1 MKFSDYFDEIASWTP
16 LMMKNRDRKEIIGA
30 TRMEIGTDVN
40 FDVLAKGMIEYLKSC
55 DGVEVHLKHKIKN
68 LTKQADGSWKIKV
81 KDLNTG
87 KTRTDY
93 SKFVSIGAGGGSL
106 PLLQKSN
113 IKEGNGYG
121 GFPVSGMFLRCT
133 NPEIIKQHSAKVYG
147 KAAEGSPPMSMPH
160 MDERVIEG
168 ERSLLFGPY
177 AGLSS
182 KFLKSGSYFD
192 FPGSIRLRNIWPML
206 SVARHNFGLIK
217 YLVSQALQSP
227 KDRFNTLKLYF
238 PEAKM
243 EDWELYVAGQRVQI
257 MKKDKKKGGVLKL
270 GTEIISDSDGSLIAL
285 LGASPGAST
294 AVSIMLDVLETSFPK
309 EMASQEWKDKLTEM
323 ILSYGKSLIDDHKL
337 CKDIRNYTSKELNLI
352 KEESSREKVNSV
364 QEFCMI

>member
-1 MKFSDYFDEIASWTP
+1 
-16 LMMKNRDRKEIIGA
+16 
-30 TRMEIGTDVN
+30 
-40 FDVLAKGMIEYLKSC
+40 
-55 DGVEVHLKHKIKN
+55 
-68 LTKQADGSWKIKV
+68 
-81 KDLNTG
+81 
-87 KTRTDY
+87 
-93 SKFVSIGAGGGSL
+93 
-106 PLLQKSN
+106 
-113 IKEGNGYG
+113 
-121 GFPVSGMFLRCT
+121 MFLRCT

-182 KFLKSGSYFD
+182 KFLKNGSYFD
-192 FPGSIRLRNIWPML
+192 LPGSIRLRNIWPML
-206 SVARHNFGLIK
+206 AVARHNFGLIK
-217 YLVSQALQSP
+217 YLFSQALQSP
-227 KDRFNTLKLYF
+227 KDRFKTLKLYF
-238 PEAKM
+238 PEAKR

-309 EMASQEWKDKLTEM
+309 EMASKEWKDKLTEM
-323 ILSYGKSLIDDHKL
+323 IPSYGQSLIDNDEL
-337 CKDIRNYTSKELNLI
+337 SRDIRNYTSKELNLI
-352 KEESSREKVNSV
+352 KETKSVEHVSSV